1 MLNVRKDFPYLERTV
16 NGKPIVYMDSAAT
29 AQKPRQ
35 VMNRILDLYSSGLS
49 NVHRAVNF
57 LAEEV
62 TQAFEAGRETVAR
75 FIGAQTREII
85 FTYNATQAFNIIK
98 SALSSDRKLRIL
110 TTTLEHHSN
119 LLPWIQHCK
128 VEFIPWGDNGKIDM
142 EVMVSKLAEKPDLM
156 SIASA
161 SNFIGTLQPIQEIV
175 AACKKAGVPVLVDA
189 SQSIAHRFYDVRELG
204 CDYMIFSGHKI
215 YGPGGIGV
223 LYVRNDVIE
232 KMEPVLLGG
241 SMVKEV
247 HANTYTVND
256 IPHRFE
262 AGTPNIEGVIG
273 LAAALD
279 YFSKLGYEAVGDH
292 EDELIQYTKQKL
304 VDIKGLIQYGPPPG
318 EPCAP
323 LVSFHIKGL
332 QPTAITKVLA
342 NRANVIVRSGFLC
355 AQPAHDQLGIGPSVR
370 VSLGVYN
377 IKDEIDVMVEV
388 LNSITRVL
396 A

>member
-16 NGKPIVYMDSAAT
+16 NGKPIVYLDSAAT

-35 VMNRILDLYSSGLS
+35 VINRISDLYSSGMS

-57 LAEEV
+57 LADEV

-75 FIGAQTREII
+75 FISAQSREIV
-85 FTYNATQAFNIIK
+85 FGYNATQALNIVC
-98 SALSSDRKLRIL
+98 SSLRKDSNLRVL

-119 LLPWIQHCK
+119 LLPWIEHCK
-128 VEFIPWGDNGKIDM
+128 VEFVQWSDNGRIDM
-142 EVMVSKLAEKPDLM
+142 DNLVSKLAAKPDLM
-156 SIASA
+156 TIARA
-161 SNFIGTLQPIQEIV
+161 SNFLGTLQPIQEIV
-175 AACKKAGVPVLVDA
+175 SVCKEAGVPVLIDA
-189 SQSIAHRFYDVRELG
+189 SQSIAHERHDVRELD
-204 CDYMIFSGHKI
+204 CEYLVFSGHKI

-241 SMVKEV
+241 SMIAEV
-247 HANTYTVND
+247 HANGYTVND

-262 AGTPNIEGVIG
+262 AGTPNIEGTIG

-279 YFSKLGYEAVGDH
+279 YMSNIGYETICKH
-292 EDELIQYTKQKL
+292 ETELIQYAKSKL
-304 VDIKGLIQYGPPPG
+304 VDVKGLSLYGPPPG

-323 LVSFHIKGL
+323 LVPFQIKGL

-370 VSLGVYN
+370 VSFGVYN
-377 IKDEIDVMVEV
+377 TKDEIDVMVEV